1 MSRDN
6 SGTHGETRSSAL
18 WGTGNRGGDS
28 RANALWGKGGR
39 GFIAILSV
47 LFVTAIPLAGGAVK
61 AAEAR
66 GSDVRRSRLLAKAHT
81 YPERL
86 VKDDHPEHRRPLRRA
101 TRRFAFASR
110 KDEPTD
116 RER

>member
-6 SGTHGETRSSAL
+6 SGTHSETRSSAL

-47 LFVTAIPLAGGAVK
+47 LFVAAIPLAGGAVK
-61 AAEAR
+61 APKQKAPTYV
-66 GSDVRRSRLLAKAHT
+66 DPVLLAKAHM
-81 YPERL
+81 YPDSLTRMIIQSSDE
-86 VKDDHPEHRRPLRRA
+86 RRA
-101 TRRFAFASR
+101 MPARRFASR
-110 KDEPTD
+110 RGKTSRRIESM
-116 RER
+116 